1 MSRKIVKQA
10 FIKSL
15 PVMAG
20 YIVLGIG
27 FGILLRNA
35 GYGVLW
41 AFAMSAFIYAGS
53 MQYVGVSLLTGGASV
68 LTTALTT
75 FMVNARH
82 LFYSISM
89 VDRYKGAGKYK
100 PYMIFALTDETY
112 SLLSDGENPFAE
124 EEKSSEELVKSL
136 VKGKLHPGET
146 GKSFHAAEPAPEA
159 LSMYRFWVSLFD
171 QSYWV
176 TGCVLGSLLGA
187 VIPFS
192 TAGIEF
198 SMTALFIAS
207 FTEQWLTT
215 KDHLPAVTGLL
226 STLACLVVFG
236 PERFLIPAM
245 LLITFVLTLVRGRYD
260 KGPGEELF
268 GEDATAENASAGNA
282 TAENAPAGN
291 AE

>member
-1 MSRKIVKQA
+1 
-10 FIKSL
+10 
-15 PVMAG
+15 MAG
-20 YIVLGIG
+20 YVVLGIG
-27 FGILLRNA
+27 FGILLRGA

-53 MQYVGVSLLTGGASV
+53 MQYVGVSLLTGGASI

-89 VDRYKGAGKYK
+89 VDRYKDAGKYK

-112 SLLSDGENPFAE
+112 SLLSGGEDPFKNE
-124 EEKSSEELVKSL
+124 
-136 VKGKLHPGET
+136 
-146 GKSFHAAEPAPEA
+146 EA
-159 LSMYRFWVSLFD
+159 LNKYRFWVSLFD

-192 TAGIEF
+192 TKGIEF

-215 KDHLPAVTGLL
+215 RDHLPALTGLL
-226 STLACLVVFG
+226 STLVCLVIFG
-236 PERFLIPAM
+236 AERFLIPAM
-245 LLITFVLTLVRGRYD
+245 LLITLILTLVRGRYKE
-260 KGPGEELF
+260 KGVVSSNL
-268 GEDATAENASAGNA
+268 
-282 TAENAPAGN
+282 
-291 AE
+291 